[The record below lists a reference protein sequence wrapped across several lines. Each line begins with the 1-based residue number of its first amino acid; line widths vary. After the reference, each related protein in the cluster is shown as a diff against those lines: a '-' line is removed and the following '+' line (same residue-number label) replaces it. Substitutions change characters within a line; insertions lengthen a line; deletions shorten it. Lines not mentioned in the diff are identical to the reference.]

1 MPEGRKRM
9 RRDEGGWVDRGLPGA
24 TRAPAWETDRK
35 LRLILGQKQRFL
47 SPESDGDL
55 NFEIL
60 ALSRPPFLRR
70 PAASESAQLAIL
82 PSQLTT
88 HCLCNPTGALRF
100 VCKAVTH
107 VYTTVWGGVRAPRVR
122 E

>member
-1 MPEGRKRM
+1 MYVSYSELQKD
-9 RRDEGGWVDRGLPGA
+9 RR
-24 TRAPAWETDRK
+24 
-35 LRLILGQKQRFL
+35 ILKKTEHNFFVYAVTYKQKIL
-47 SPESDGDL
+47 SPESDGDP

-60 ALSRPPFLRR
+60 ALSRPPFLRCS
-70 PAASESAQLAIL
+70 AASSVQLAIL